1 MNIQFLILGLV
12 GFVFVLMAFRA
23 VRSRSIVQYG
33 PVEVSEQM
41 RRRGGIL
48 LLDVRTRREREARHI
63 PGSLHIPLHELKKRV
78 EELRAHQPREIVC
91 YCQSGHRSQSAA
103 YLLKKRGFSAASMR
117 GGILDW
123 DVAANHDAKG

>member
-1 MNIQFLILGLV
+1 MNVQFLILGMV
-12 GFVFVLMAFRA
+12 GFIFLLMAVRA

-33 PVEVSEQM
+33 PAEVFAQM
-41 RRRGGIL
+41 RREGGAL

-63 PGSLHIPLHELKKRV
+63 PGSLHIPLHELKKRA
-78 EELRAHQPREIVC
+78 EELRPHQPKEIIC

-103 YLLKKRGFSAASMR
+103 SLLTKRGFRAASMR

-123 DVAANHDAKG
+123 DVAAHHTGKE